1 MNSQTLID
9 DRFKEVLTDKKFK
22 MTQKIDKYG
31 RKVEIQNGIN
41 EEMQKFY
48 YVDEEKLIINE
59 K

>member
-31 RKVEIQNGIN
+31 RKVEIQNVIN